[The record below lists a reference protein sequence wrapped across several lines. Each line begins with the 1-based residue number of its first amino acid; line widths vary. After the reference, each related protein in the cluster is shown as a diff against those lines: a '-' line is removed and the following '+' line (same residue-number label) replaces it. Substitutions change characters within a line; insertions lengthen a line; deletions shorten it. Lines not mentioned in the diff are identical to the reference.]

1 MKIALLG
8 SNQLAL
14 TVAWSLCHSEVVQD
28 VVYCI
33 GTQYNGNRAIPRGS
47 GTSQNLA
54 NRFEDIT
61 LSTALSASDTT
72 VSFTNAS
79 EGLSD
84 SDVVV
89 LLPTGRP
96 AGFRSKQ
103 VLQTTTLASV
113 RQVLPSLQEYTA
125 AAKIL
130 VAVPH
135 ANTIAA
141 WIHQNLETAKVI
153 GLSNSGATAY
163 LKSEIARRLGL
174 SVKDVAA
181 LTIGNDEVMH
191 PLPQYCRVNGIP
203 LTQLMPES
211 DIQRLCEAVVA
222 RPSNITEIGEY
233 TLANHIYQIVS
244 AIGFDKKRIM
254 SIGARVS
261 TDTASVFLN
270 VPSKIGSD
278 GVESIVPLE
287 LTAAQREQFKQLV
300 AQSAAE
306 QDFH

>member
-1 MKIALLG
+1 MKIALFG
-8 SNQLAL
+8 SGQLAR
-14 TVAWSLCHSEVVQD
+14 TVAWNLCHLEVVRE
-28 VVYCI
+28 VVYYT
-33 GTQYNGNRAIPRGS
+33 GTQSNVNF
-47 GTSQNLA
+47 A
-54 NRFEDIT
+54 NRVEDIT
-61 LSTALSASDTT
+61 LATALSADDTT
-72 VSFTNAS
+72 VSVTNTS
-79 EGLSD
+79 EGLAD

-89 LLPTGRP
+89 LLPTGGP

-113 RQVLPSLQEYTA
+113 RRVVPSLQEYA
-125 AAKIL
+125 ADAKIL
-130 VAVPH
+130 VATPR
-135 ANTIAA
+135 ANAVAA

-163 LKSEIARRLGL
+163 LKSEIARQLGL

-203 LTQLMPES
+203 LTQLMSES
-211 DIQRLCEAVVA
+211 DIQSLSEAVVA
-222 RPSNITEIGEY
+222 RCSNRTEIGEY
-233 TLANHIYQIVS
+233 TLATHIHQVVS
-244 AIGFDKKRIM
+244 AIGFDKKRVM
-254 SIGARVS
+254 SVGARVS

-287 LTAAQREQFKQLV
+287 LTAAQREQFTQLV
-300 AQSAAE
+300 AQSAVE
-306 QDFH
+306 QTL